1 MMKILKIL
9 IYVGFVDNVYVH
21 GDVKVRDHCH
31 ITENY
36 RCCAH
41 GHCNISVV
49 FNNQKNYDSHLITLK
64 RNVTSNGLENLM
76 SFNINNKLVF
86 IDSPQLLNS
95 SLDSLVKNLDEDD
108 FNYLS
113 QEFGCT
119 KMGFT
124 KM

>member
-1 MMKILKIL
+1 MKILKIL

-36 RCCAH
+36 RCSAH

-49 FNNQKNYDSHLITLK
+49 FNNQKNYDSHLITQK
-64 RNVTSNGLENLM
+64 RNVTSNGLE
-76 SFNINNKLVF
+76 KLVS
-86 IDSPQLLNS
+86 IYSPQLLSS